1 MFAKLLK
8 HDFRASWGLLGILSL
23 IALGAG
29 AAGSGLVRYFDHAVN
44 GDIWAAMGV
53 LAMMAVVFYLI
64 AYSIA
69 AMFILLGR
77 FYKSRFTDEGY
88 LTFTLPVTTHQVL
101 LSSFLNCFLG
111 LLLAMA
117 VTVASFG
124 IFVFFGIASLDGE
137 RMEFIRLCFERLP
150 DAVHALGG
158 LGTILMFL
166 LMAVV
171 SIASEVVTIMLA
183 ITIGSVL
190 AKKHKVLTAIGAY
203 YGLHV
208 LLSIISIAAPIT
220 LRGTSVIQWFSQGSA
235 AAFFGACAGYG
246 AVIGLACYFAMY
258 YLTHKK
264 LNLN

>member
-29 AAGSGLVRYFDHAVN
+29 AAGSGLIRYIDNGTN
-44 GDIWAAMGV
+44 GDIWELLSLIAMMGV
-53 LAMMAVVFYLI
+53 IFYLI

-69 AMFILLGR
+69 VMFILLGR

-111 LLLAMA
+111 LLAA
-117 VTVASFG
+117 TVVTVVSFG
-124 IFVFFGIASLDGE
+124 IFTFFGIKELDGE
-137 RMEFIRLCFERLP
+137 RMEFIRLCFQKLP
-150 DAVHALGG
+150 DLIDLAGWGNILSFLVMALA
-158 LGTILMFL
+158 GTACEL
-166 LMAVV
+166 L
-171 SIASEVVTIMLA
+171 TIMLS

-190 AKKHKVLTAIGAY
+190 AKKHKILAAIGVY

-208 LLSIISIAAPIT
+208 GLSILCSVMFDSALASELTANTFQHVMLTST
-220 LRGTSVIQWFSQGSA
+220 LLGTGT
-235 AAFFGACAGYG
+235 
-246 AVIGLACYFAMY
+246 GLACYFVMY
-258 YLTHKK
+258 CLTHKK